1 MALQQGLDKDNFENK
16 TAYRK
21 RSEDEKASLVEK
33 VPLHGQ
39 FHGDTKDLKKEASWK
54 WHTKGDLKRE
64 TKSLLIAVQDQ
75 ALNTNSVRKTIY
87 QQELSGKCR
96 HCGERVENVTHIVSS
111 RKMFAQ
117 KDYKRRNDK
126 VHINLLWGLCQDQQ
140 ETGAVESG
148 ETDYEMV

>member
-33 VPLHGQ
+33 VPPRG
-39 FHGDTKDLKKEASWK
+39 HGDTKDLKKEASWK

-96 HCGERVENVTHIVSS
+96 LCRERVENVTHIVSS
-111 RKMFAQ
+111 CKKVTRDGMTRYVKIFFGVYVSTNRKP
-117 KDYKRRNDK
+117 D
-126 VHINLLWGLCQDQQ
+126 LWR
-140 ETGAVESG
+140 AVKLILI
-148 ETDYEMV
+148 MK